1 MHSRQRTDGYAG
13 QGIIALPRIGQRM
26 NEGCCIQRIRGEQGR
41 FREVYA
47 CGFGYAEHRGVEGKV
62 VDEVDRQ

>member
-1 MHSRQRTDGYAG
+1 MH
-13 QGIIALPRIGQRM
+13 
-26 NEGCCIQRIRGEQGR
+26 EGCCIQRIRGEQGR